1 MLEEEAI
8 VIEANGNEAKVR
20 MEKKSACRTCSASF
34 VCHPPDH
41 DFVDVVNPLGA
52 VKGQKVK
59 VVVRPSLYIKAS
71 ILIYGLP
78 ILVFLLTAVASRSMI
93 VRLLG
98 EPYADLYAFL
108 SACAFMVMAFAIVG
122 FYTRRGGTEQ
132 AYRPVIV
139 EIL

>member
-8 VIEANGNEAKVR
+8 VIEANGTEAKVQ

-34 VCHPPDH
+34 VCHPIDH
-41 DFVDVVNPLGA
+41 DFVDVVNPLRA

-59 VVVRPSLYIKAS
+59 VVVQPSLYVKAS
-71 ILIYGLP
+71 LLIYGLP
-78 ILVFLLTAVASRSMI
+78 VFIFLLAAIASKALI
-93 VRLLG
+93 VRLFG
-98 EPYADLYAFL
+98 EPYSDLCAFFI
-108 SACAFMVMAFAIVG
+108 ACASMAVVFFIITLHIRKGRAD
-122 FYTRRGGTEQ
+122 Q